1 MTTTTSSDTTTFIK
15 RIKVNQIHY
24 DYKPKHAPANFIM
37 PPVPWIQLKGKWLE
51 KVGFSIDSQLTITVS
66 QGRLT
71 LTVD

>member
-51 KVGFSIDSQLTITVS
+51 KVGVSIDSSVRVTVS
-66 QGRLT
+66 QDCLILT
-71 LTVD
+71 IE

>member
-1 MTTTTSSDTTTFIK
+1 MTTTASSDTTTFIK

-51 KVGFSIDSQLTITVS
+51 KVGFSIDKPVKISVS
-66 QGRLT
+66 QGCLI
-71 LTVD
+71 LTVE